1 VKEKKKVGTG
11 KLLTEHGPREPRPWV
26 NQHSMGL
33 SHHWFRLPPHPLLT
47 PPFFVLSWLSFDEDP
62 MGFLEF
68 YFLSISLGDNE
79 MDWI

>member
-1 VKEKKKVGTG
+1 
-11 KLLTEHGPREPRPWV
+11 
-26 NQHSMGL
+26 MGFG
-33 SHHWFRLPPHPLLT
+33 HHQFRLPPHPLLT
-47 PPFFVLSWLSFDEDP
+47 PPFFFLSQLSFDEDP